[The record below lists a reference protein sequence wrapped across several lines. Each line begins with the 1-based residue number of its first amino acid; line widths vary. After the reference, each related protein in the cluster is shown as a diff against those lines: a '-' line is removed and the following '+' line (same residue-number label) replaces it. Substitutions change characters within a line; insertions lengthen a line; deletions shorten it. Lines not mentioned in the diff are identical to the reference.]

1 MLLNL
6 QKLQKVTGGL
16 TRLASRTK
24 VKKEESIKVKLRLHY
39 STVVQWTEQNVA
51 LVREL
56 VATRKLQFQQTYQH
70 TQRYVYQV
78 SFFSNTS

>member
-1 MLLNL
+1 MKS

-56 VATRKLQFQQTYQH
+56 VATRKLHHQQTYQH

-78 SFFSNTS
+78 SIFFSKS